1 MKKLFVLLG
10 LLLILLPASTVM
22 AANSTF
28 GIAWGISVPTGD
40 TKDFASGVSFRG
52 MSVEWRNFYMRDA
65 AYGINI
71 GWNVFN
77 ESSEETKFFTNGAV
91 TGKHWTYTNAIP
103 IYASWFKY
111 FSDDR
116 RSSRFYAGINVG
128 TAWIE
133 RRAEMG
139 MYQLTEDKW
148 HFAIAPEVGWN
159 LPWDSFLGYVG
170 ARYHYA
176 FEAGDVK
183 AQQWLEF
190 KIGFGLD

>member
-1 MKKLFVLLG
+1 MKRFFVLLG
-10 LLLILLPASTVM
+10 LLLILMPVSAVR
-22 AANSTF
+22 AGNSTF

-40 TKDFASGVSFRG
+40 TNDFISKVSFRG

-65 AYGINI
+65 AYGINV

-77 ESSEETKFFTNGAV
+77 QTDDETMYFTNGAV
-91 TGKHWTYTNAIP
+91 TGKRWHYVNAIP
-103 IYASWFKY
+103 IYGSWFKY

-116 RSSRFYAGINVG
+116 RSSRFYAGINAG

-133 RRAEMG
+133 RRTEMG
-139 MYQLTEDKW
+139 MYQLTEDNW
-148 HFAIAPEVGWN
+148 HFAVAPEVGWN

-170 ARYHYA
+170 ARYNYA
-176 FEAGDVK
+176 FKAGDME
-183 AQQWLEF
+183 AQQWIEF

>member
-1 MKKLFVLLG
+1 MKRFIVLLG
-10 LLLILLPASTVM
+10 LLLILLPAAVVK
-22 AANSTF
+22 ADNSVF

-40 TKDFASGVSFRG
+40 TNDFISKVSFRG
-52 MSVEWRNFYMRDA
+52 ASAEWRNFYMRDA

-77 ESSEETKFFTNGAV
+77 DTDDSTVNFENAAV
-91 TGKHWTYTNAIP
+91 TGKRWSYINAVP
-103 IYASWFKY
+103 VYGGWFKY
-111 FSDDR
+111 FSDDK
-116 RSSRFYAGINVG
+116 RSSRFFAGINAG
-128 TAWIE
+128 GAWIE
-133 RRAEMG
+133 KRMDVG
-139 MYQLTEDKW
+139 FVSIQEDNW
-148 HFAIAPEVGWN
+148 HFAVAPEVGWQ

-176 FEAGDVK
+176 FKAGNME